1 MADKSINKSRRH
13 AVRMMLASLASVP
26 LINLVNI
33 AAAQAEDLP
42 HLDEDD
48 PSAKALNYVHD
59 ASKANRVDKGG
70 APASEQ
76 FCHNCQFVQAAEG
89 EWRPCALF
97 PGKAVN
103 ENGWCMSWM
112 PKAS

>member
-70 APASEQ
+70 HQPANSS
-76 FCHNCQFVQAAEG
+76 ATTAS
-89 EWRPCALF
+89 LF
-97 PGKAVN
+97 RR
-103 ENGWCMSWM
+103 
-112 PKAS
+112 PKASGDPVRSSPVRL